1 MGNKKSCYFCIK
13 DDILLEEEE
22 YKEEIKFEKCPFCK
36 KEGICTFNPGYVYGS
51 IPLKMCIECEIE
63 LNRDVLDE

>member
-1 MGNKKSCYFCIK
+1 MGNKNCCNFCIK

-22 YKEEIKFEKCPFCK
+22 DEEEIRFGLCEFCK
-36 KEGICTFNPGYVYGS
+36 KEGICSFNPGNVYGALA
-51 IPLKMCIECEIE
+51 LKMCIECEID